1 MDAEVVT
8 EVPPPT
14 RIPEALVP
22 KGLFKKAIAGL
33 TTSLG
38 GRPY

>member
-8 EVPPPT
+8 EVPLPT

-22 KGLFKKAIAGL
+22 KGLFEKAIAGL